1 MRPKP
6 YRSGKQ
12 YTGLMKAFVWVL
24 LAIFVATSVGVA
36 LVMVR

>member
-6 YRSGKQ
+6 FRSSKHWN
-12 YTGLMKAFVWVL
+12 GLMKAFVWVL
-24 LAIFVATSVGVA
+24 LAIFIATSVGVA